1 MPWDENQETHKRERE
16 REASE
21 MSQVNLK
28 AVVVSGEGDKIGES
42 LTGTAAP
49 MQPLMEKVVE

>member
-1 MPWDENQETHKRERE
+1 
-16 REASE
+16 

-28 AVVVSGEGDKIGES
+28 AVVVSGEGDKIDES

-49 MQPLMEKVVE
+49 MQPSMERSRGVKPGITRVKLEIVLKC